1 MTIENLV
8 HGNSL
13 EIKADE
19 NNNTLRID
27 VRGDRDLFVINTL
40 EYEAENGDELWR
52 TIDLLKAMFAT
63 VRIEFINA

>member
-1 MTIENLV
+1 MKIEHLIYK
-8 HGNSL
+8 NSL

-27 VRGDRDLFVINTL
+27 VRGDRDLFVISTL
-40 EYEAENGDELWR
+40 RYEAENGDELWR

-63 VRIEFINA
+63 VRIEFIND

>member
-13 EIKADE
+13 QIKANE

-27 VRGDRDLFVINTL
+27 VRGDRDLFTINTL

-52 TIDLLKAMFAT
+52 VIDLLKAMFAT

>member
-19 NNNTLRID
+19 SNNTLRID

>member
-13 EIKADE
+13 EIKANE
-19 NNNTLRID
+19 ENNTLRID

-40 EYEAENGDELWR
+40 EYEAEDGDELWR
-52 TIDLLKAMFAT
+52 VLDIFKAMFAT
-63 VRIEFINA
+63 VRVEFTND

>member
-63 VRIEFINA
+63 VRIEFIND

>member
-19 NNNTLRID
+19 PNNTLYIKI
-27 VRGDRDLFVINTL
+27 RGDRGLQVINKV
-40 EYEAENGDELWR
+40 EYQAEDGDELWR
-52 TIDLLKAMFAT
+52 VLEIFKAMFAT
-63 VRIEFINA
+63 VKVEFIND